1 MSNGGLLNPIP
12 DDEDPAA
19 AVGGRGRGGRGGDF
33 GERLA
38 RVETHLEHVATK
50 ADVEALKTALVDAIN
65 QKHSVMLQW
74 QIGIVVAA
82 AVIMIVA
89 TVSAMLGGSS

>member
-1 MSNGGLLNPIP
+1 MTNGGLLNPVP

-19 AVGGRGRGGRGGDF
+19 AAGGRGRGGRGGDF

-50 ADVEALKTALVDAIN
+50 ADVEALKTALVDALS
-65 QKHSVMLQW
+65 KRHSVMLQW

-82 AVIMIVA
+82 AVILIVA
-89 TVSAMLGGSS
+89 AVTAMLGSSS